1 MCEAVLVLP
10 SLIPCRIE
18 KLNGRALFEF
28 LTPKIVSYHNKV
40 VVLILQVLG

>member
-10 SLIPCRIE
+10 SLIPCRTE